1 MMGVP
6 SMTRIKHRSVVLGL
20 ALAALLVPGLAGGVP
35 PAAAA
40 ARSAAVSSCDTVP
53 EFLAV
58 HGMNEG
64 PDPTDPSK
72 MDSTLLKDL
81 DYAQNNLSV
90 QWATTPFPIM
100 PLQLV
105 TW

>member
-1 MMGVP
+1 
-6 SMTRIKHRSVVLGL
+6 
-20 ALAALLVPGLAGGVP
+20 
-35 PAAAA
+35 
-40 ARSAAVSSCDTVP
+40 
-53 EFLAV
+53 
-58 HGMNEG
+58 
-64 PDPTDPSK
+64 